1 MGEPAEKPPKDQQ
14 GSPRETQL
22 GNQSRSTSPRTRMR
36 HIVKRHSSG
45 SPPAPVPSPSPP
57 TVRETE
63 AQKASQKQERQGEDA
78 QSKLFTPAVPRP
90 SPDGARENDDGD
102 PGGTRNVTEPQM
114 LPPRPEHEGGFTTS
128 NE

>member
-1 MGEPAEKPPKDQQ
+1 MKCLCALQPAEKPPKEQQ

-63 AQKASQKQERQGEDA
+63 AQKASQKQERQGEVI
-78 QSKLFTPAVPRP
+78 SLRCSFVFL
-90 SPDGARENDDGD
+90 
-102 PGGTRNVTEPQM
+102 M
-114 LPPRPEHEGGFTTS
+114 MWF
-128 NE
+128 

>member
-1 MGEPAEKPPKDQQ
+1 MKCLCALQPAEKPPKEQQ

-22 GNQSRSTSPRTRMR
+22 GNQSWSTSPRTRMR

-63 AQKASQKQERQGEDA
+63 AQKASLKQERQGEVI
-78 QSKLFTPAVPRP
+78 SLSCSFVFL
-90 SPDGARENDDGD
+90 
-102 PGGTRNVTEPQM
+102 M
-114 LPPRPEHEGGFTTS
+114 IWF
-128 NE
+128 